1 MAGASAS
8 HRVSMLPSGV
18 KGKLGLVSCQ
28 CGPGA
33 PGTPRVPAW
42 PVMPLPAFV
51 PVMGRGSGGT
61 LAGIGQRVSQAPG
74 CHCPDL
80 LENNSWL

>member
-1 MAGASAS
+1 MAGASAP
-8 HRVSMLPSGV
+8 HGVSMPLSGV

-42 PVMPLPAFV
+42 